1 MIPEDHNHKGGG
13 GHEKKLCQT
22 EGAQEENDYSQD
34 RLSMGASKDQYFVIN
49 FLIVVMKTLSL

>member
-22 EGAQEENDYSQD
+22 EGAQEENNYAQD
-34 RLSMGASKDQYFVIN
+34 QLSVDN
-49 FLIVVMKTLSL
+49 FDTLLYTGKQ